1 MPGGGQFAFEKE
13 CAGRLTPIP
22 GAELVCD
29 GHGGGFE
36 LWMARR
42 RAEVG
47 RADSGFVGVRR
58 ELMESVRWRMV
69 SSEAAGAWL
78 AGLWMAGVEL
88 ELERLAGKG
97 KDE

>member
-1 MPGGGQFAFEKE
+1 
-13 CAGRLTPIP
+13 
-22 GAELVCD
+22 
-29 GHGGGFE
+29 
-36 LWMARR
+36 
-42 RAEVG
+42 
-47 RADSGFVGVRR
+47 
-58 ELMESVRWRMV
+58 MV